1 MGERSDLDA
10 LAAGLGAYGPAPAG
24 WTDELWDLYERVEAG
39 ARVTRVRPEGW
50 SDELWEG
57 YLRTE
62 VPEPLPPLT
71 AEQRELFARERDRE
85 RVASALHGLLESLG
99 ERWAAGGLS
108 DPERAA
114 ALGEQWVRVGLPAH
128 AGVRFLYELGV
139 PEGEAA
145 LLRLVADEALDR
157 EDRQDVRS
165 WLIMLRRPRNRARGR
180 EPQEGET
187 PLLPPAVR
195 ELADAWGMDGRKP
208 PRHPVD
214 RADVAPVRA
223 ALEALLPARRL
234 PVPEPP
240 PEIVDYEVED
250 EEAEPRPDWV
260 DVRILLRDLMPHP
273 RTVTRERMAE
283 VRREAGRLGLAAGDG
298 FAEEWT
304 VRIGAWIAG
313 AMFDWLVEVK
323 REPDGLAPWA
333 ADLAER
339 YVLRGYAAANA
350 QRFLDLC
357 PWAASGGLE

>member
-10 LAAGLGAYGPAPAG
+10 LAAGLDAYGPAPAG
-24 WTDELWDLYERVEAG
+24 WTDELWDLYERVEAE

-57 YLRTE
+57 YLRDE

-71 AEQRELFARERDRE
+71 EEQRELFARERERE
-85 RVASALHGLLESLG
+85 RMASALQRLLESLA
-99 ERWAAGGLS
+99 ERREAAGLS
-108 DPERAA
+108 DPARAA
-114 ALGEQWVRVGLPAH
+114 ALGERWVRAGLPVH
-128 AGVRFLYELGV
+128 AGVRFLYELGA
-139 PEGEAA
+139 PDGEAA

-157 EDRQDVRS
+157 EDRQEARS
-165 WLIMLRRPRNRARGR
+165 WLIVLRRPRNRARGR

-195 ELADAWGMDGRKP
+195 ALADAWGTDGRRP

-214 RADVAPVRA
+214 REDVAAVRA
-223 ALEALLPARRL
+223 ALEALLPAERL

-240 PEIVDYEVED
+240 PELPDQEYEDEGDD

-283 VRREAGRLGLAAGDG
+283 VRREAERLGLATGDG
-298 FAEEWT
+298 FAGEWT

-323 REPDGLAPWA
+323 REPDDLAPWA

-339 YVLRGYAAANA
+339 YVLRGYAAEDA

-357 PWAASGGLE
+357 P